1 VVPQA
6 VAIAT
11 GVRADGWR
19 EVLAFAVA
27 DSEDGAIG
35 PGFLRSLKARRL
47 VGVQFC
53 IRSSR

>member
-1 VVPQA
+1 M
-6 VAIAT
+6 AIAT